1 VFEKYLSRYQSRLLI
16 GSDGVDKWTDQA
28 TWNEALLNQRILIS
42 TESVLLDAL
51 SHAFVKMRK
60 FALLIFDEG
69 LFLPRLFLYE
79 ANHVELI
86 VVRKNTPVSA

>member
-16 GSDGVDKWTDQA
+16 GSDGVDKWTNQA
-28 TWNEALLNQRILIS
+28 TWNEALLNQRIVIS

-51 SHAFVKMRK
+51 SHAFVKMRRL
-60 FALLIFDEG
+60 ALLIFDEG
-69 LFLPRLFLYE
+69 QFLPKLFLHK

-86 VVRKNTPVSA
+86 VVRKNTLVFA